1 MGLDITAY
9 KNLKKVDTV
18 FNGDGEPLDPVTH
31 EPMEDYFRPYV
42 SSDFPTQ
49 AQGLEH
55 KAVYVYENAT
65 WLSCGGYGRYNGWRE
80 TLAKLAGY
88 PARQF
93 ERIKGYV
100 ETTHAMGAFYAESG
114 PFRELVCFSDCDGVI
129 GPVVSAKLAKDFA
142 DFDSQAKAVGEAF
155 YEQYLGWR
163 RCLEMAADGGAVE
176 FH

>member
-1 MGLDITAY
+1 MGLDVSAY

-18 FNGDGEPLDPVTH
+18 FDGDGEPLDPVTH

-42 SSDFPTQ
+42 NPDFPTQ
-49 AQGLEH
+49 AQGLEN

-65 WLSCGGYGRYNGWRE
+65 WISCGGYGRYNGWRE

-88 PARQF
+88 PAKAF
-93 ERIKGYV
+93 ERFKGHV
-100 ETTHAMGAFYAESG
+100 ESSHVVGAFSFEGG
-114 PFRELVCFSDCDGVI
+114 PFHELVCFSDCEGVI

-163 RCLEMAADGGAVE
+163 ECFEMAADGGAVD